1 MNSETR
7 QTAINFFEQL
17 EKDIK
22 ELKEIVKDNKIKKA
36 DLYIEVLALCLIV
49 NEMAMFLS
57 DEEEKK

>member
-22 ELKEIVKDNKIKKA
+22 ELKENVKDNKIKKA
-36 DLYIEVLALCLIV
+36 DLYLEVLAFCLIV

-57 DEEEKK
+57 DEEGEK